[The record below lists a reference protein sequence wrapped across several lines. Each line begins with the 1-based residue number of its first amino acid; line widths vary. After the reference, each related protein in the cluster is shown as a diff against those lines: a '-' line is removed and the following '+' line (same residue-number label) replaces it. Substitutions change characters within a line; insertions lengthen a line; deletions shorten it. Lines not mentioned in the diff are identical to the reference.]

1 MSGLSLRLPNLHQIT
16 ASSWS
21 VSHLLLQTKK
31 SQEQDE
37 ESKNQENIW
46 ASKWS
51 WSIVNNMS
59 WMQIIRDISAILTY
73 FNIFRSKMLLTS
85 ENSIFFLS
93 TPWNSGLNPS
103 SFLFL
108 RAIRPSTLHAFRLSP
123 LASSK
128 YQFLSFCDSICSQI
142 LRSSLLA

>member
-73 FNIFRSKMLLTS
+73 FNIFQSKMLLTS

-108 RAIRPSTLHAFRLSP
+108 HFACVSSFAFGIFQIPIPLFLWLDLQPNTAQFSP
-123 LASSK
+123 GK
-128 YQFLSFCDSICSQI
+128 TPT
-142 LRSSLLA
+142 